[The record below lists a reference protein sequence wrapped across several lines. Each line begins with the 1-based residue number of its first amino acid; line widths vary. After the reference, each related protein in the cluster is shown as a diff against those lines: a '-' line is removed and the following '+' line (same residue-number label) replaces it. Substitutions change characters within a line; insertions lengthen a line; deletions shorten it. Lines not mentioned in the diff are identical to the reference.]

1 MKILV
6 PPAITTFA
14 PSHSENDRPPNRPKR
29 SMTSTVSTSTR
40 RLILFD
46 SLRSLTLESR
56 SQKMSQLV
64 RIGSAPKNKARKKT
78 KGKYSRSIPSSTVA
92 HVKEKTAPKKD
103 NKHINL
109 CTNSDLLRIRINKS
123 PVLLRLSD

>member
-78 KGKYSRSIPSSTVA
+78 KGNSSISAPSAVA
-92 HVKEKTAPKKD
+92 HTKAKITPKKD
-103 NKHINL
+103 KKHINL